1 MRAFQIVNTYTHVYI
16 YILVLVMEI
25 LDSSTIPRSRLSR
38 SIEKTRIPQEMDR
51 YKFSILLLRKLLL
64 HDRYYYQHRVID
76 PIQFNPRL
84 DQNLVENL
92 ERMIRSSLVIEHSTV
107 NRKSSLT
114 ETRLRFIERR
124 CDESVGKYRLEDAKS
139 GGGVVFHVARIGGGI
154 KLVTSVS
161 KWINEGSSA
170 RFSFFLNRRR

>member
-1 MRAFQIVNTYTHVYI
+1 MRAFQIVNTYVYIYI

-92 ERMIRSSLVIEHSTV
+92 ERMIRSSLVIEHST
-107 NRKSSLT
+107 
-114 ETRLRFIERR
+114 
-124 CDESVGKYRLEDAKS
+124 
-139 GGGVVFHVARIGGGI
+139 
-154 KLVTSVS
+154 
-161 KWINEGSSA
+161 
-170 RFSFFLNRRR
+170 

>member
-1 MRAFQIVNTYTHVYI
+1 MRAFQIVNTYVYIYI

-107 NRKSSLT
+107 NRKSSKRGCGLSKGVAT
-114 ETRLRFIERR
+114 N
-124 CDESVGKYRLEDAKS
+124 RLENIAWKTRRA
-139 GGGVVFHVARIGGGI
+139 VA
-154 KLVTSVS
+154 
-161 KWINEGSSA
+161 A
-170 RFSFFLNRRR
+170 

>member
-1 MRAFQIVNTYTHVYI
+1 
-16 YILVLVMEI
+16 MEI

-64 HDRYYYQHRVID
+64 HDCYYYHHRVID

-107 NRKSSLT
+107 NRKSSKRGCGLSKGVAT
-114 ETRLRFIERR
+114 N
-124 CDESVGKYRLEDAKS
+124 RLENIGWKTRRA
-139 GGGVVFHVARIGGGI
+139 VA
-154 KLVTSVS
+154 
-161 KWINEGSSA
+161 A
-170 RFSFFLNRRR
+170 

>member
-1 MRAFQIVNTYTHVYI
+1 MRAFQIVNTYVYIYI

-64 HDRYYYQHRVID
+64 HDRYYYHHRVID

-107 NRKSSLT
+107 NRKSSKRGCGLSKGVAT
-114 ETRLRFIERR
+114 N
-124 CDESVGKYRLEDAKS
+124 RLENIAWKTRRA
-139 GGGVVFHVARIGGGI
+139 VA
-154 KLVTSVS
+154 
-161 KWINEGSSA
+161 A
-170 RFSFFLNRRR
+170 

>member
-64 HDRYYYQHRVID
+64 HDRYYYHHRVID

-107 NRKSSLT
+107 NRKSSKRGCGLSKGVAT
-114 ETRLRFIERR
+114 N
-124 CDESVGKYRLEDAKS
+124 RLENIAWKTRRA
-139 GGGVVFHVARIGGGI
+139 VA
-154 KLVTSVS
+154 
-161 KWINEGSSA
+161 A
-170 RFSFFLNRRR
+170 